1 MAKVDNVMKDHVTA
15 ARKWL
20 GKAENSLENKNNI
33 RGDLHIML
41 AEAEIKRAREKM
53 TEFAKP
59 FWRKYIIPL
68 SAGVLLLAAGSYQL
82 TVVQDR
88 AAAVKPVPPIVVAAE
103 KQEENTVTAVQTP
116 PPESIKEI
124 AGNEPAAISPIVQQP
139 AAEKEIKESA
149 VKKDHEEI
157 VPKKEDTEK
166 AIQAPSKKM
175 QQLMHT
181 AKSTLQE

>member
-1 MAKVDNVMKDHVTA
+1 MAKVDNVMKEHVTA

-41 AEAEIKRAREKM
+41 AEAEMKRAREKM

-68 SAGVLLLAAGSYQL
+68 SAGVLFLAAGSYQL
-82 TVVQDR
+82 TTVQDR
-88 AAAVKPVPPIVVAAE
+88 AAVIKPVPPIVVAAE
-103 KQEENTVTAVQTP
+103 KQEERTVTAVQRSP
-116 PPESIKEI
+116 SESITETADNMPSAI
-124 AGNEPAAISPIVQQP
+124 APIVQQP
-139 AAEKEIKESA
+139 AAEKKITETA
-149 VKKDHEEI
+149 VKKDHEEM
-157 VPKKEDTEK
+157 VPKKEDTGK
-166 AIQAPSKKM
+166 AVQAPSKKM